1 MGSDHIQVDMA
12 NPFNK
17 RVVFVFSMQTYLTRL
32 THLAYK
38 VVSYFDI
45 IA

>member
-1 MGSDHIQVDMA
+1 MGLTHIRVDMV
-12 NPFNK
+12 NLFNK
-17 RVVFVFSMQTYLTRL
+17 RVVFLFNMQTCL

-38 VVSYFDI
+38 IISYFDI

>member
-1 MGSDHIQVDMA
+1 MGSGHLRVDTA

-17 RVVFVFSMQTYLTRL
+17 QVMFVFNMRTYLTHL

-38 VVSYFDI
+38 VISYFDI

>member
-1 MGSDHIQVDMA
+1 MDLGHIRIDTT

-17 RVVFVFSMQTYLTRL
+17 RVVFVFNMRTHL

-38 VVSYFDI
+38 IISYFDI